1 MTARAASAPAQ
12 GLLDLRPPKAGR
24 PVRVRP
30 VEERVKAALRRV
42 VEGRHVGRDHA
53 ATWEQLVDE
62 LAAEGVEVNHVRRLQ
77 EAASDLRRV
86 DKVAIVGLSGVGV
99 FLVADDQDRKLA
111 ASERVKRLRAEVQE
125 LEALDRALYER
136 IAGAL
141 PMEDA
146 A

>member
-1 MTARAASAPAQ
+1 
-12 GLLDLRPPKAGR
+12 
-24 PVRVRP
+24 VRP